1 MPGGKPIIGITMGDP
16 AGIGPEIIAKA
27 LSRRRIYS
35 ICRPIVIGHS
45 GSMRMGIEVASAK
58 LTVHP
63 VKDVK
68 EAFFKL
74 GVIDVIDLENVN
86 LNGLEMGKP
95 QPMGGRA
102 AVEFIR
108 KAVELAISGE
118 VSAIATAPVNKEAVN
133 MAGIP
138 FKGHT
143 ELLAELTGA
152 SKYAM
157 MLIHEPLRV
166 AHVSTHVSLR
176 EACDKVSKD
185 RILDVLDMV
194 DEASNWFGFEKAR
207 IAVASLNPHGG
218 EGGLFGLE
226 EVEEIAPAVKAAQEK
241 GMDVKGPIP
250 ADTVFARALK
260 GEFDFVVAM
269 YHDQGHIP
277 VKLLGLE
284 GGVNLTLGLPIIR
297 TSVDHGTAYRHAR
310 LRLGTANPASLI
322 EAIKLAAF
330 LCRRKGVKGEASP
343 NMS

>member
-1 MPGGKPIIGITMGDP
+1 ITMGDP
-16 AGIGPEIIAKA
+16 AGVGPEIVAKA
-27 LSRRRIYS
+27 LSRREIYS
-35 ICRPIVIGHS
+35 ICRPIVIGDS
-45 GSMRMGIEVASAK
+45 GSLRIGVEVASAK
-58 LTVHP
+58 LQLHV
-63 VKDVK
+63 VKGVK
-68 EAFFKL
+68 EALFKL
-74 GVIDVIDLENVN
+74 GMIDIIDLGNVN
-86 LNGLEMGKP
+86 LNELQLGKP

-102 AVEFIR
+102 AMDFVR
-108 KAVELAISGE
+108 KAVKLALHGDI
-118 VSAIATAPVNKEAVN
+118 SAIVTAPVNKEAVN

-152 SKYAM
+152 RKYAM
-157 MLIHEPLRV
+157 MLIHDPLRV

-185 RILDVLDMV
+185 RILDVLEMV
-194 DEASNWFGFEKAR
+194 VEASSWFGFDKAK

-218 EGGLFGLE
+218 EGGLFGFE
-226 EVEEIAPAVKAAQEK
+226 EIKEIAPAVKVAQDK
-241 GMDVKGPIP
+241 GMDVTGPIP
-250 ADTVFARALK
+250 ADTVFARALR

-310 LRLGTANPASLI
+310 LRLGTADPTSLI
-322 EAIKLAAF
+322 GAIKLATHLF
-330 LCRRKGVKGEASP
+330 KRREKKA
-343 NMS
+343 